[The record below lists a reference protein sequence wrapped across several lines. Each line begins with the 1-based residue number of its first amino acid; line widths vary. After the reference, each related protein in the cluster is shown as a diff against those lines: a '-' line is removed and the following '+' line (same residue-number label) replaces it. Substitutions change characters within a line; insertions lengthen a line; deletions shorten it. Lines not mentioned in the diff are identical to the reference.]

1 MMYKIII
8 ILSFF
13 TLTSCNITNNKS
25 KNWDETECYKDWDDI
40 ENEGVLT
47 ILAEN
52 SPASYFIYKGKNM
65 GYEYE
70 LLHEFAKDMD
80 IELKVKMMHNLD
92 SMLVALRQCK
102 GDLIACNLTI
112 TPDRE
117 NELNFTVPHLTTHQ
131 VLIQKKPKNWR
142 KLSKQALQDSLITNI
157 EQLKGKEIF
166 VWQNSTYFKKIN
178 EINDKLNLNL
188 LIIPVEG
195 DITSEELIEMVDK
208 DEIKYTITDENVA
221 KINQSYFPNID
232 ISLRISNDEAI
243 AFAGRKTSTKLIDTL
258 NYWLND
264 KKNKSTIGEVK
275 RKYFKR
281 KNLINKAISQYSSIN
296 PDSLKQL
303 SPYDDIIKKESQR
316 IGWDWRL
323 ISAIIYQESKFETW
337 KKSWAGAYG
346 LFQFMPATAKSY
358 GISPNSSADAQIKAG
373 ITKLGKNYKRW
384 LRDLRNDSTEAIYF
398 TLATFNAG
406 RGHID
411 DARALAK
418 EYGKNPNKWFGN
430 VNQMMLNLSNP
441 KYYRDKVVKLGYMR
455 GIETYN
461 YVTEIMN
468 RYDEYKHA
476 FPDQKKE

>member
-1 MMYKIII
+1 MIYRILFFLSIIN
-8 ILSFF
+8 LF
-13 TLTSCNITNNKS
+13 SCSVKNKHS
-25 KNWDETECYKDWDDI
+25 KEWEVIECYRDWDEI
-40 ENEGVLT
+40 ENQGTLT

-80 IELKVKMMHNLD
+80 IKLQVKMMHNLD
-92 SMLVALRQCK
+92 SMLVALRNCK

-112 TPDRE
+112 TPERE
-117 NELNFTVPHLTTHQ
+117 NELNFTVPHLITHQ

-142 KLSKQALQDSLITNI
+142 KLSKKAIKDSLITNV

-178 EINDKLNLNL
+178 EINEKLNLNI

-208 DEIKYTITDENVA
+208 GEIKYTITDENVA
-221 KINQSYFPNID
+221 KINQAYFPDID
-232 ISLRISNDEAI
+232 ISLRISSDEAI
-243 AFAGRKTSTKLIDTL
+243 AFAGRKTSVKLIDTL
-258 NYWLND
+258 NYWLTD
-264 KKNKSTIGEVK
+264 KKNQSTIGEVK

-281 KNLINKAISQYSSIN
+281 KNLINKAVEKYSSLT
-296 PDSLKQL
+296 SKGQL
-303 SPYDDIIKKESQR
+303 SPYDDIIKKESKR

-323 ISAIIYQESKFETW
+323 ISSIIYQESKFETW
-337 KKSWAGAYG
+337 KKSWAGAFG
-346 LFQFMPATAKSY
+346 IFQFMPSTAQSY
-358 GISPNSSADAQIKAG
+358 GINPNSSAEAQIRAG
-373 ITKLGKNYKRW
+373 VTKLGKNYKRW

-418 EYGKNPNKWFGN
+418 EYGKNPDKWFGN
-430 VNQMMLNLSNP
+430 VNEMMLNLSNP

-455 GIETYN
+455 GKETYN

-468 RYDEYKHA
+468 RYEEYKHA
-476 FPDQKKE
+476 FPDQNDE

>member
-1 MMYKIII
+1 MKFYINIFFLIIF
-8 ILSFF
+8 LS
-13 TLTSCNITNNKS
+13 SCSQNNNKL
-25 KNWDETECYKDWDDI
+25 KNWDTTECYRDWDEI
-40 ENEGVLT
+40 ENEEELT

-52 SPASYFIYKGKNM
+52 SPASFFIYKGKNM

-80 IELKVKMMHNLD
+80 IKLQIKMMHNLD
-92 SMLVALRQCK
+92 SMLLALRNCE

-112 TPDRE
+112 TPERE
-117 NELNFTVPHLTTHQ
+117 NELNFTVPHLITHQ
-131 VLIQKKPKNWR
+131 VLIQKKPKNWW
-142 KLSKQALQDSLITNI
+142 KLSKKALNDSLITSV
-157 EQLKGKEIF
+157 EELKGKEIF

-178 EINDKLNLNL
+178 EINQKLNLNL

-208 DEIKYTITDENVA
+208 EEIKYTITDENVA
-221 KINQSYFPNID
+221 KINQKYFPNID
-232 ISLRISNDEAI
+232 ISLRISGDEAI

-258 NYWLND
+258 NYWLTD

-281 KNLINKAISQYSSIN
+281 THLINKAIGKYSSVMAEG
-296 PDSLKQL
+296 QL

-316 IGWDWRL
+316 IRWDWRL
-323 ISAIIYQESKFETW
+323 ISSIIYQESKFETY
-337 KKSWAGAYG
+337 KKSWAGAFG
-346 LFQFMPATAKSY
+346 IFQFMPATAQAY
-358 GISPNSSADAQIKAG
+358 GISPNSSAETQIHAG
-373 ITKLGKNYKRW
+373 VTKLSKNYKRW

-398 TLATFNAG
+398 TLATFNSG

-418 EYGKNPNKWFGN
+418 EYGKNPNQWFGN
-430 VNQMMLNLSNP
+430 VNEMMLNLSNP

-455 GIETYN
+455 GKETYN

-468 RYDEYKHA
+468 RYDEYKDA
-476 FPDQKKE
+476 FPDQNSD

>member
-1 MMYKIII
+1 MKYFFYLFII
-8 ILSFF
+8 ILN
-13 TLTSCNITNNKS
+13 LTSCNLNKKKTNDWAKI
-25 KNWDETECYKDWDDI
+25 ECYRDWNEI

-52 SPASYFIYKGKNM
+52 SPASFFIYKGKNM

-70 LLHEFAKDMD
+70 LLHEFAKDMN
-80 IELKVKMMHNLD
+80 IELKIIMMHNLD
-92 SMLVALRQCK
+92 SMFVALKQCK

-112 TPDRE
+112 TPERE
-117 NELNFTVPHLTTHQ
+117 QEILFTKPHYSTHQ
-131 VLIQKKPKNWR
+131 VLIQKKPHNWR
-142 KLSKQALQDSLITNI
+142 KLSKQALKDSLITNI
-157 EQLKGKEIF
+157 ERLKGKEIF
-166 VWQNSTYFKKIN
+166 VWQNSTYFKQIY
-178 EINDKLNLNL
+178 EINKKLNLNM

-221 KINQSYFPNID
+221 KINQNYFPDID
-232 ISLRISNDEAI
+232 ISLRVSGEQHI
-243 AFAGRKTSTKLIDTL
+243 AFAGRKTSTQLIDTL
-258 NYWLND
+258 SFWIND
-264 KKNKSTIGEVK
+264 KKNQSTIGEVK

-281 KNLINKAISQYSSIN
+281 KNLIKKAVSNLSSITQG
-296 PDSLKQL
+296 QL
-303 SPYDDIIKKESQR
+303 SPYDSIIKKESQR

-337 KKSWAGAYG
+337 KQSWAGAYG

-358 GISPNSSADAQIKAG
+358 GISPQSSADAQIKAG

-406 RGHID
+406 RGHVD

-418 EYGKNPNKWFGN
+418 KYGKNHNKWFGN
-430 VNQMMLNLSNP
+430 VDEMMLNLSNP
-441 KYYRDKVVKLGYMR
+441 KYYRDKMVKLGYMR
-455 GIETYN
+455 GKETYN
-461 YVTEIMN
+461 YVKEIMK
-468 RYDEYKHA
+468 RFEEYKHA
-476 FPDQKKE
+476 FPDQKTEK

>member
-1 MMYKIII
+1 MKFKFNLFL
-8 ILSFF
+8 ILF
-13 TLTSCNITNNKS
+13 TLTACTLNNKKS
-25 KNWDETECYKDWDDI
+25 KNWDVTECYKDWDEI

-52 SPASYFIYKGKNM
+52 SPASFFIYKGKNM

-70 LLHEFAKDMD
+70 LLHEFTKDMN
-80 IELKVKMMHNLD
+80 IKLHVKMMYDLD
-92 SMLVALRQCK
+92 TMLVALRNCK

-112 TPDRE
+112 TPERK

-142 KLSKQALQDSLITNI
+142 KLSKEALNDSLITNV
-157 EQLKGKEIF
+157 EELKGKEIF

-178 EINDKLNLNL
+178 EINQKLNLNM

-208 DEIKYTITDENVA
+208 EEIKYTITDKNVA
-221 KINQSYFPNID
+221 QINQEYFPDID
-232 ISLRISNDEAI
+232 INFKISGKEAI

-258 NYWLND
+258 NYWLTD
-264 KKNKSTIGEVK
+264 KKNQSTIGEVK

-281 KNLINKAISQYSSIN
+281 KNLINKAISKYSSLK
-296 PDSLKQL
+296 DSTGYL

-323 ISAIIYQESKFETW
+323 ISAIIYQESKFETY
-337 KKSWAGAYG
+337 KKSWAGAFG
-346 LFQFMPATAKSY
+346 IFQFMPATAKSY
-358 GISPNSSADAQIKAG
+358 GISPNSSAKAQIHAG

-418 EYGKNPNKWFGN
+418 VYGKNPNKWFGN
-430 VNQMMLNLSNP
+430 VNEMMLNLSNP
-441 KYYRDKVVKLGYMR
+441 KYYRDKVVKLGYLR
-455 GIETYN
+455 GKETYN
-461 YVTEIMN
+461 YVTEIIN
-468 RYDEYKHA
+468 RYEEYKHA
-476 FPDQKKE
+476 FPD

>member
-1 MMYKIII
+1 MKFYINIFFLIIF
-8 ILSFF
+8 LS
-13 TLTSCNITNNKS
+13 SCSQNNNKL
-25 KNWDETECYKDWDDI
+25 KNWDTTECYRDWDEI
-40 ENEGVLT
+40 ENEEELT

-52 SPASYFIYKGKNM
+52 SPASFFIYKGKNM

-80 IELKVKMMHNLD
+80 IKLQIKMMHNLD
-92 SMLVALRQCK
+92 SMLLALRNCE

-112 TPDRE
+112 TPERE
-117 NELNFTVPHLTTHQ
+117 NELNFTVPHLITHQ
-131 VLIQKKPKNWR
+131 VLIQKKPKNWW
-142 KLSKQALQDSLITNI
+142 KLSKKALNDSLITSV
-157 EQLKGKEIF
+157 EELKGKEIF

-178 EINDKLNLNL
+178 EINQKLNLNL

-208 DEIKYTITDENVA
+208 EEIKYTITDENVA
-221 KINQSYFPNID
+221 KINQKYFPNID
-232 ISLRISNDEAI
+232 ISLRISGDEAI

-258 NYWLND
+258 NYWLTD

-281 KNLINKAISQYSSIN
+281 THLINKAIEKYSSVMAEG
-296 PDSLKQL
+296 QL

-316 IGWDWRL
+316 IRWDWRL
-323 ISAIIYQESKFETW
+323 ISSIIYQESKFETY
-337 KKSWAGAYG
+337 KKSWTGAFG
-346 LFQFMPATAKSY
+346 IFQFMPATAQAY
-358 GISPNSSADAQIKAG
+358 GISPNSSAEAQIHAG
-373 ITKLGKNYKRW
+373 VTKLSKNYKRW

-398 TLATFNAG
+398 TLATFNSG

-418 EYGKNPNKWFGN
+418 EYGKNPNQWFGN
-430 VNQMMLNLSNP
+430 VNEMMLNLSNP

-455 GIETYN
+455 GKETYN

-468 RYDEYKHA
+468 RYEEYKDA
-476 FPDQKKE
+476 FPEQNSD